1 VVILSRIL
9 RLPKRTKSS
18 AIRDECLASKRFRG
32 PARLSAAVNRV
43 VMFAMMGELA
53 VSAL

>member
-1 VVILSRIL
+1 ML
-9 RLPKRTKSS
+9 RCQNERKALGLERS
-18 AIRDECLASKRFRG
+18 ARKSKRFRG